1 MVHHFLRIRLASD
14 GAGVMLWINAR
25 LNAVSRTNESG

>member
-14 GAGVMLWINAR
+14 GTGVMLWINAR